1 MTIEEI
7 TSRVKQHTY
16 GLLNDGEVVYA
27 VEMAL
32 QSHGGIDP
40 GDIESVRVGVGN
52 SSIDIQFKVREG
64 ATFIDMAGGSDE
76 TIVSPS

>member
-1 MTIEEI
+1 MMTIEDI
-7 TSRVKQHTY
+7 VSHVRRYTY

-40 GDIESVRVGVGN
+40 VDVEYVECVFGHGSL
-52 SSIDIQFKVREG
+52 DIQFSVRPGAIIVDLG
-64 ATFIDMAGGSDE
+64 ATG
-76 TIVSPS
+76 